1 MVQFRLGW
9 VWFVWFSL
17 GWVWFVQFGGLVSK
31 GLVWFSLVQFGLV
44 WVGFGSVRVRFGLF
58 GSASQSPRAQSVSHL
73 LWPAQ
78 PRAGSRAPRPSH
90 WPRPPCGSGALGT
103 AGCSGTRMLW
113 WQERNTA
120 SIRNHIPNP
129 SAALLGSWD
138 TQISGTAS
146 PEPAGAPGSILA
158 PSGAPGSLLPTQELL
173 APSWFHP
180 ALTGALR
187 SILAPSLAPAKPS
200 AGTQG
205 SPRAHTMSYRH
216 RREDGCMEGNWRCS
230 ALVNG
235 AVSKLTESIRNYWL

>member
-58 GSASQSPRAQSVSHL
+58 GSASRSPRAQSVSHL

-146 PEPAGAPGSILA
+146 PEPAGAPGSILV
-158 PSGAPGSLLPTQELL
+158 PSCPHRSSQVHPGSIPGSGQAQCRHPRLAQGSHNELQTQERGWL
-173 APSWFHP
+173 H
-180 ALTGALR
+180 G
-187 SILAPSLAPAKPS
+187 
-200 AGTQG
+200 
-205 SPRAHTMSYRH
+205 
-216 RREDGCMEGNWRCS
+216 RELEMLCTCEWSC
-230 ALVNG
+230 
-235 AVSKLTESIRNYWL
+235 